1 VAHFADARLD
11 YNGGFD
17 IKEIAMLPTPVV
29 AAVVAPLVLWRM
41 YSRIKRLTTRQRSKV
56 WRHRTT
62 LVFFPLLV
70 LMLAAL
76 CLQTSPIALAGL
88 AAGLP
93 LGLVLARM
101 ATSRTKFEQIGED
114 YYFTPH
120 APIGMLVAL
129 LFMGRMGYRAYEY
142 YALGSFAH
150 QEFATSP
157 LTLFIF
163 GILAGYYM
171 TFAAG
176 LLAWRRRAAAASA
189 VPAITQ

>member
-1 VAHFADARLD
+1 LADARLD

-17 IKEIAMLPTPVV
+17 TKEIVMLPTPVV
-29 AAVVAPLVLWRM
+29 AAVLIPLVLWRV

-70 LMLAAL
+70 LSLAAVA
-76 CLQTSPIALAGL
+76 LQTSPIALAGL

-93 LGLVLARM
+93 VGLVLARI
-101 ATSRTKFEQIGED
+101 ATSRTKFEQAGGE
-114 YYFTPH
+114 YYFTPD

-129 LFMGRMGYRAYEY
+129 LFLGRMGYRAYEY

-150 QEFATSP
+150 HEFVTSP
-157 LTLFIF
+157 ATLFIF

-176 LLAWRRRAAAASA
+176 LLAWRKRTAAALTA
-189 VPAITQ
+189 

>member
-1 VAHFADARLD
+1 
-11 YNGGFD
+11 
-17 IKEIAMLPTPVV
+17 MLPTPVV
-29 AAVVAPLVLWRM
+29 AAVLTPLVLWRV

-62 LVFFPLLV
+62 LVFFPLLMLV
-70 LMLAAL
+70 LAAVS
-76 CLQTSPIALAGL
+76 LQTVPLALAGL

-93 LGLVLARM
+93 LGLVLARL
-101 ATSRTKFEQIGED
+101 ATSRTKFEQVGGE

-120 APIGMLVAL
+120 APIGVVVAL
-129 LFMGRMGYRAYEY
+129 LFIGRMGYRAYEY
-142 YALGSFAH
+142 FALGSFSH
-150 QEFATSP
+150 HEFVASP

-176 LLAWRRRAAAASA
+176 LLAWRKRAAAARQ
-189 VPAITQ
+189 IQ

>member
-1 VAHFADARLD
+1 
-11 YNGGFD
+11 
-17 IKEIAMLPTPVV
+17 MLPTPVV
-29 AAVVAPLVLWRM
+29 AAVLAPLVLWRV

-70 LMLAAL
+70 LILAAL
-76 CLQTSPIALAGL
+76 SLQSAPIALAGL
-88 AAGLP
+88 GAGLP
-93 LGLVLARM
+93 LGLVLARI
-101 ATSRTKFEQIGED
+101 ATGRTKFEQAGGE
-114 YYFTPH
+114 YYFTPD

-129 LFMGRMGYRAYEY
+129 LFLGRMGYRAYQLFD
-142 YALGSFAH
+142 AQGQIAH
-150 QEFATSP
+150 HEFVTSP

-176 LLAWRRRAAAASA
+176 LLAWRKRTAAASIA
-189 VPAITQ
+189 Q

>member
-1 VAHFADARLD
+1 
-11 YNGGFD
+11 
-17 IKEIAMLPTPVV
+17 MLPTPVV
-29 AAVVAPLVLWRM
+29 AAVLVPLVLWRV

-70 LMLAAL
+70 LVLAGVSLKTGPMALAAL
-76 CLQTSPIALAGL
+76 G
-88 AAGLP
+88 AGLP
-93 LGLVLARM
+93 LGLVLARI
-101 ATSRTKFEQIGED
+101 ATGRTKFEQVGDE

-129 LFMGRMGYRAYEY
+129 LFLGRMGYRAYEY

-150 QEFATSP
+150 HEFVSSP

-176 LLAWRRRAAAASA
+176 LLAWRRRTAPAAA
-189 VPAITQ
+189 PALTQ

>member
-1 VAHFADARLD
+1 
-11 YNGGFD
+11 
-17 IKEIAMLPTPVV
+17 MLPTPVV
-29 AAVVAPLVLWRM
+29 AAVLAPLVLWRM

-70 LMLAAL
+70 LLLAVL
-76 CLQTSPIALAGL
+76 SLQTMPVALVALG
-88 AAGLP
+88 AGLP
-93 LGLVLARM
+93 LGAVLGRF
-101 ATSRTKFEQIGED
+101 ATARTKFEQVGEA

-120 APIGMLVAL
+120 APVGMLVAL
-129 LFMGRMGYRAYEY
+129 LFIGRMGYRAYEY
-142 YALGSFAH
+142 YALGSLAH
-150 QEFATSP
+150 HEFVTSP

-176 LLAWRRRAAAASA
+176 LLAWRKRTAAA
-189 VPAITQ
+189 VPATVQ